1 MALKG
6 IKKEGFW
13 LNKCLTTFLQNIF
26 SWQEGSDLEEQ
37 IREKE
42 KYFQGTQKLMWG
54 NTNIFVKEHVSS
66 SLNIPTL
73 TRVSWSSCYFEQL
86 DQQLNFE
93 SNGKIIF

>member
-1 MALKG
+1 
-6 IKKEGFW
+6 
-13 LNKCLTTFLQNIF
+13 
-26 SWQEGSDLEEQ
+26 
-37 IREKE
+37 
-42 KYFQGTQKLMWG
+42 MWG